1 MNKKPNPEVPDK
13 DNPEWT
19 ETMFREATTLEHSD
33 LPADFKRV
41 ARRGRP
47 KAKAPKQAISIR
59 LSPDVVAAFRSMG
72 RGWQGRID
80 EALKDWLEHHRA
92 A

>member
-1 MNKKPNPEVPDK
+1 MDDAE
-13 DNPEWT
+13 NPEWT
-19 ETMFREATTLEHSD
+19 DTMFREATTLENSD
-33 LPADFKRV
+33 LPVDFKRV

-59 LSPDVVAAFRSMG
+59 LSPDVVTAFRAMG
-72 RGWQGRID
+72 SGWQTRID
-80 EALKDWLEHHRA
+80 EALKDWLDHHRA

>member
-1 MNKKPNPEVPDK
+1 MNKKPNPKMDDAE
-13 DNPEWT
+13 NPEWT
-19 ETMFREATTLEHSD
+19 DTMFREATTLENSD
-33 LPADFKRV
+33 LPVDFKRV

-59 LSPDVVAAFRSMG
+59 LSPDVVTAFRAMG
-72 RGWQGRID
+72 SGWQTRID
-80 EALKDWLEHHRA
+80 EALKDWLDHHRA

>member
-1 MNKKPNPEVPDK
+1 MSKKPNPELADK
-13 DNPEWT
+13 ENPEWT
-19 ETMFREATTLEHSD
+19 DKMFREAATLDASD
-33 LPADFKRV
+33 LPASFKQA

-59 LSPDVVAAFRSMG
+59 LSPDVVAEFRAMG
-72 RGWQGRID
+72 RGWQGQID
-80 EALKDWLEHHRA
+80 EALKDWLEQHRA

>member
-1 MNKKPNPEVPDK
+1 MNKKPKPEMADTE
-13 DNPEWT
+13 NPEWT
-19 ETMFREATTLEHSD
+19 DAMFREAVTLENSD
-33 LPADFKRV
+33 LPVDFKRT

>member
-1 MNKKPNPEVPDK
+1 MNKKPTSDMPDK

-19 ETMFREATTLEHSD
+19 DTMFREATTLENSD
-33 LPADFKRV
+33 LPVAFKRA

-47 KAKAPKQAISIR
+47 KTKAPKQAISIR

-80 EALKDWLEHHRA
+80 EALKDWLERHRA

>member
-1 MNKKPNPEVPDK
+1 MNKKPNPELTDK
-13 DNPEWT
+13 ENPEWT
-19 ETMFREATTLEHSD
+19 DGMFREATTLENSD
-33 LPADFKRV
+33 LPVAFKQT

-47 KAKAPKQAISIR
+47 RAKAPKQAISIR

-80 EALKDWLEHHRA
+80 EALKDWLERHRA